1 MILRVPVCALFD
13 AAKNELSRSDRIQTF
28 LKVRFMIRLSAF
40 RGRLVL
46 AAVMMSMILPANS
59 IAQGRAASVR
69 TETVEI
75 QSIAETVPLFAE
87 IVTAREGRIASR
99 IAGTVD
105 DVVVMEGAV
114 VDTGDILARLDTEL
128 LEILAR
134 QADARM
140 AEARAG
146 ITIARSRLD
155 RATSALGR
163 IEGLRNT
170 ASFSTSRFDEA
181 QSDFFQAEGLLAE
194 AEARVKTAEA
204 TLAETRYQL
213 DRAEI
218 TAPFSGIVLEVN
230 TNPGEFIPSGAP
242 VVTLLDIGSIEIEAS
257 VPSQYINVLKPG
269 LMVDG
274 HTETGEIM
282 QLSVRVL
289 LPIENTA
296 TRTRPVR
303 FTSDQLAD
311 METLAIGQS
320 ITVNIPISNPRE
332 VLSVP
337 KDALVQ
343 ARGGWSVFVA
353 AEGKAQPRPVKIGV
367 ALGDRFEVLDGLSE
381 GDIVVTRGN
390 ERLRPGQDIAPMPA
404 SN

>member
-1 MILRVPVCALFD
+1 
-13 AAKNELSRSDRIQTF
+13 
-28 LKVRFMIRLSAF
+28 MIRLSTVHGLF
-40 RGRLVL
+40 LYVVLLITISWPSLV
-46 AAVMMSMILPANS
+46 P
-59 IAQGRAASVR
+59 AQGRPASVG
-69 TETVEI
+69 TEVVEI
-75 QSIAETVPLFAE
+75 QQIAETVPLFAE
-87 IVTAREGRIASR
+87 IVTAREGTIASR

-105 DVVVMEGAV
+105 DVFVMEGAV
-114 VDTGDILARLDTEL
+114 VDSGDVLAHLDTEL
-128 LEILAR
+128 LEILSR

-163 IEGLRNT
+163 IEGLRDT

-181 QSDFFQAEGLLAE
+181 QSDFFQAQGLLAE

-204 TLAETRYQL
+204 NLAETKYQL

-218 TAPFSGIVLEVN
+218 TAPFPGIVLEVN
-230 TNPGEFIPSGAP
+230 TNPGEFIPSGAS

-257 VPSQYINVLKPG
+257 VPAQYITVLTPG

-274 HTETGEIM
+274 YTETGETM
-282 QLSVRVL
+282 DLAVRVL

-303 FTSDQLAD
+303 FTSEHLAE
-311 METLAIGQS
+311 MKTLAIGQS
-320 ITVNIPISNPRE
+320 ITVNIPISEPRDA
-332 VLSVP
+332 LSVP

-343 ARGGWSVFVA
+343 AQGGWTVFVA
-353 AEGKAQPRPVKIGV
+353 NDGKAQPRPIQIGV

-381 GDIVVTRGN
+381 GEIVVTRGN
-390 ERLRPGQDIAPMPA
+390 ERLRPGQDIAPMQA